1 MKSTLPTPTALLLL
15 AVVGFFVM
23 YATFLHITA
32 FDASPFLLFF
42 GAMFLLYPFRRESS
56 FVRRLMTMMGVTFGL
71 WLANELAALF
81 IPFFVAFA
89 LAYMF
94 EPVVRFLEA
103 RRIPRWVSAL
113 VFVLAVIGV
122 GASIAIFVLPLI
134 FAQLNDIL
142 RELSTILNKASDYL
156 ESKQFFRLL
165 TTYGLNSPETR
176 DLIKKEIVPRL
187 EGALGAVF
195 RTMLS
200 FVSSLSGIVSQ
211 ILNVILTPILT
222 FYFLT
227 DFEKLKASLKTALEG
242 KNDKLLYD
250 LRRINYIVRAYITG
264 QAIAM
269 LVIAIAASLL
279 FLAFG
284 IPYPFALGVV
294 CGILNPIPYVGLA
307 ASVVTACITVVVVS
321 YGDVILLQIGIVIG
335 VVAGLHV
342 VDNYVIQ
349 PRVVGSRVGMRPL
362 ALVAALFVFGHF
374 FGIVGLVVAV
384 PTTASL
390 LMFVNDW
397 LDQREREL
405 HEQDNTLNTAEPS
418 TDELST

>member
-1 MKSTLPTPTALLLL
+1 MKSILSTSSALLLL
-15 AVVGFFVM
+15 AVAGFFVM

-42 GAMFLLYPFRRESS
+42 GAMFLLYPFRHESA
-56 FVRRLMTMMGVTFGL
+56 FVRRLMTMMGATFGL

-81 IPFFVAFA
+81 VPFFVAFA

-103 RRIPRWVSAL
+103 RRVPRWVTAL
-113 VFVLAVIGV
+113 LFVLAAIGV
-122 GASIAIFVLPLI
+122 GAGIAIFVLPLI
-134 FAQLNDIL
+134 FAQLNDII
-142 RELSTILNKASDYL
+142 RELSTILNRASDYL

-176 DLIKKEIVPRL
+176 ELIKKEIVPRL
-187 EGALGAVF
+187 EGALGGVF

-200 FVSSLSGIVSQ
+200 FVSSLSGVVSQ

-222 FYFLT
+222 FYFLV
-227 DFEKLKASLKTALEG
+227 DFEKLKAALRTALEG

-284 IPYPFALGVV
+284 IPYPFALGAV
-294 CGILNPIPYVGLA
+294 CGILNPIPYVGMA
-307 ASVVTACITVVVVS
+307 ASVVIACITVVVVS
-321 YGDVILLQIGIVIG
+321 YGDVILLQSGIVVA

-349 PRVVGSRVGMRPL
+349 PRIVGSRVGMRPL
-362 ALVAALFVFGHF
+362 ALVAALFMFGHF
-374 FGIVGLVVAV
+374 FGIVGLLVAV

-397 LDQREREL
+397 LEKRERE
-405 HEQDNTLNTAEPS
+405 HEEQFAFTELS
-418 TDELST
+418 SDELSES